1 MPQACK
7 ICTHANH
14 SEINDLLMRGEE
26 SLSALAKRFGVSGDS
41 LSRHRANH
49 LVKAVVSFPEPQD
62 AKRNGDLVEQVQDLQ
77 RKTLEILKQAEQVG
91 NQRTILLAVEQSRRN
106 LELQAK
112 LLGELKS
119 GKTVNILVLPEWLE
133 LKDKLMRALQPY
145 PDAMQSVYEAV
156 EG

>member
-1 MPQACK
+1 MPQVCK

-14 SEINDLLMRGEE
+14 SEINDLLMRGEA
-26 SLSALAKRFGVSGDS
+26 SLSALARRFGISGDS

-49 LVKAVVSFPEPQD
+49 LVKAVVPFPELQD
-62 AKRNGDLVEQVQDLQ
+62 VTRNGDLVEQVQDLQ

-91 NQRTILLAVEQSRRN
+91 NQRTMLLAVEQSRRN

-119 GKTVNILVLPEWLE
+119 GKTVNILSPAGIVGAEGQVNAGPA
-133 LKDKLMRALQPY
+133 ALSGCP
-145 PDAMQSVYEAV
+145 AV
-156 EG
+156 SLRGR